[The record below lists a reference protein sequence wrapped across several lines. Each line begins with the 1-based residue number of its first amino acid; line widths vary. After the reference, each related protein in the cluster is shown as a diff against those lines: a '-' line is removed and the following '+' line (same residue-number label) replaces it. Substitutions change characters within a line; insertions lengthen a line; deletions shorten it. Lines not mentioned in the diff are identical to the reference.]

1 MYDSSRHEVFR
12 FYREDSVLIW
22 NGNAKKGLQTLR
34 DFFQQ
39 LPPSTHN
46 IQSIDCQPIAGA
58 PPPPP
63 PPLRHLSV
71 ATLTPSLY
79 RCRRN
84 RVATGLQHLR
94 GRCRHGDVR
103 QGGPATLSR
112 DLHPR
117 SGARQGHLLHRQRL
131 LPPHHRPR
139 QLIPPSRAQHSNR
152 PKPSDAP
159 QQRPWQQWLAPMGRR
174 DA

>member
-1 MYDSSRHEVFR
+1 MSTAKATLIDTNARAGEIFVKVRLCNAERRLYLWRGEINLIRFIVAAQEYFYRVYDSSRHELFR

-58 PPPPP
+58 PPPL
-63 PPLRHLSV
+63 PLRHLSA

-79 RCRRN
+79 GCRRN
-84 RVATGLQHLR
+84 
-94 GRCRHGDVR
+94 
-103 QGGPATLSR
+103 
-112 DLHPR
+112 
-117 SGARQGHLLHRQRL
+117 
-131 LPPHHRPR
+131 
-139 QLIPPSRAQHSNR
+139 
-152 PKPSDAP
+152 
-159 QQRPWQQWLAPMGRR
+159 
-174 DA
+174 